1 MLNNSIFAMKEV
13 KRLKKSDVLVI
24 LILSMINVL
33 AIASIFTGCSTN
45 EAEANMQVISPVV
58 TDIHVQPPSH
68 VAQTAIDEEVY
79 HYRDFPSLFLTVP
92 EHPFAQE
99 RSHRQN
105 GSLTLINS
113 EFAFED
119 VNISVRGRGN
129 TTWNN
134 GANKRPLRI
143 RFDEPRTFL
152 DSDYAHREWIL
163 LANHFDRSLLR
174 NHGAF
179 YLANLLKGMDWSP
192 FSRFVHLYIN
202 DEYYGVYELTE
213 ERDIA
218 PGRVNIIFDPEPTIS
233 EYFLELNGHVR
244 GWRADEF
251 EEGVHYFMVLG
262 RSYELRWP
270 GIHMRSEAHLDYV
283 HNFIQNVSDA
293 IRTHNWEEIT
303 GLIDFPSFI
312 DFYIVQELF
321 KNSDIGRFSVFMQIR
336 GQDENRR
343 LYMGPVWDFDQS
355 SGNNARVE
363 NPLGSFVERRHYWY
377 NYLMQIPLFRY
388 KVVERWNEVK
398 DSYVAQAIQHI
409 RYMGETYQYAF
420 QRNFDRHPDIMG
432 DVFEWNWVRS
442 YATAAIDNFP
452 GQVEF
457 LVDFLT
463 IRAQWMDDFL
473 HDRLPL
479 AEHNDEY
486 DEHEGVLVYV

>member
-1 MLNNSIFAMKEV
+1 MLIFLIRSVISI
-13 KRLKKSDVLVI
+13 
-24 LILSMINVL
+24 L
-33 AIASIFTGCSTN
+33 AIVAILTGCSAN
-45 EAEANMQVISPVV
+45 EADANMQVMLPVF
-58 TDIHVQPPSH
+58 TDIQIQPSPH
-68 VAQTAIDEEVY
+68 AAQETIDEKAY

-92 EHPFAQE
+92 EHPFIQA

-105 GSLTLINS
+105 GSLTLANTTP
-113 EFAFED
+113 EFAFENI
-119 VNISVRGRGN
+119 NISVRGRGN
-129 TTWNN
+129 TTWNH
-134 GANKRPLRI
+134 GEGKRPLRI

-152 DSDYAHREWIL
+152 GSDYAHREWIL

-202 DEYYGVYELTE
+202 GEYYGVYELTE

-218 PGRVNIIFDPEPTIS
+218 PGRVNITFDPDPAIS

-244 GWRADEF
+244 GWRANEF
-251 EEGVHYFMVLG
+251 EEGVHYFMVLE
-262 RSYELRWP
+262 RPYELRWP
-270 GIHMRSEAHLDYV
+270 NVNMRSEAHFDYV

-303 GLIDFPSFI
+303 GLIDIPSFI

-321 KNSDIGRFSVFMQIR
+321 KNSDIGRFNVFMQIR

-363 NPLGSFVERRHYWY
+363 NPLGSLVERHHYWY
-377 NYLMQIPLFRY
+377 NYLMQIPAFRD
-388 KVVERWNEVK
+388 KVAERWDGVK
-398 DSYVAQAIQHI
+398 DSYVAQAIAHI
-409 RYMGETYQYAF
+409 RYMGETYEHAF
-420 QRNFDRHPDIMG
+420 QRNFDRHPYIMG

-463 IRAQWMDDFL
+463 IRTQWMDDFL
-473 HDRLPL
+473 HGRLSPP
-479 AEHNDEY
+479 EYNGEYNDE
-486 DEHEGVLVYV
+486 HKRQGLRTYV